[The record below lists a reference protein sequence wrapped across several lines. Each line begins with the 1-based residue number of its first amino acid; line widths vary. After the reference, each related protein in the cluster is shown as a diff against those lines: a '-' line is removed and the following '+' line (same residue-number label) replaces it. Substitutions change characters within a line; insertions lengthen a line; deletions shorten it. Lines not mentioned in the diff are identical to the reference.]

1 MNTVME
7 TRILAAAIAV
17 IARKGLAKATLK
29 EIAAAANAPMG
40 FARRSFGSRGHLLEE
55 AVRRATAN
63 LLDPQNC
70 LQSMVDALQS
80 RRKLP
85 LITQWSR
92 DSLERDSG
100 FVVMQAVASRSGPWR
115 ETALGALQK
124 TFAHLKPAKKG
135 RDAEPEREALHL
147 RLVELTGLRK
157 RLP

>member
-17 IARKGLAKATLK
+17 IARKGLAKAPLK

-115 ETALGALQK
+115 ETAGTQNLN
-124 TFAHLKPAKKG
+124 G
-135 RDAEPEREALHL
+135 RPCIYAW
-147 RLVELTGLRK
+147 
-157 RLP
+157 